1 MPTRTELVAELEALR
16 RELAE
21 ARAQAGQ
28 PEPEQAGTPDESP
41 EEETGEETG
50 QETGEAHASP
60 LSWAISQ
67 LEDTELDTL
76 AKQFIAELEDL
87 HHDKPLVTVFAAFV
101 LGYVLGRAR

>member
-28 PEPEQAGTPDESP
+28 PEPEHAGTPDESP
-41 EEETGEETG
+41 EEETGE
-50 QETGEAHASP
+50 AHASP
-60 LSWAISQ
+60 LSWAMSQ